1 MSFAVRYCRLTRLT
15 RQADT
20 NFSRPTKVGMT
31 RKQAR
36 ALEVVLLA
44 INAARKTGLS
54 DAAISEAIS
63 TPIYPQRVSGCSKPS
78 QSADKQRAQLRG
90 DHMSERWDVSSW
102 DSHIGERA
110 KQFQGC
116 FESKIAADRFIVSA
130 SRENPDKRYRV
141 DQCKHPEHSRSN
153 AASA

>member
-1 MSFAVRYCRLTRLT
+1 
-15 RQADT
+15 
-20 NFSRPTKVGMT
+20 MT
-31 RKQAR
+31 RKQAQ

-44 INAARKTGLS
+44 INAARKAGLS
-54 DAAISEAIS
+54 DAAIFEAINV
-63 TPIYPQRVSGCSKPS
+63 PIYPQRVSGGLKPK
-78 QSADKQRAQLRG
+78 QSADRQRPQPGG

-130 SRENPDKRYRV
+130 SREHPDKRYRV
-141 DQCKHPEHSRSN
+141 EQCQHPEHSRSK

>member
-1 MSFAVRYCRLTRLT
+1 MTR
-15 RQADT
+15 RQA
-20 NFSRPTKVGMT
+20 
-31 RKQAR
+31 Q

-54 DAAISEAIS
+54 DAAIFEAINI
-63 TPIYPQRVSGCSKPS
+63 PIYPQRVSRGLKPR
-78 QSADKQRAQLRG
+78 QSAHGARAHSRG

-116 FESKIAADRFIVSA
+116 FESKIAADRLS
-130 SRENPDKRYRV
+130 
-141 DQCKHPEHSRSN
+141 
-153 AASA
+153 